1 MEYTIEILYQDHDLV
16 VVNKPGGLLAVPGR
30 GPDKQDCVSARVRQ
44 LVPQCIEQPAVHRL
58 DMDTSGLMVLG
69 LTREAH
75 RHLSAQFAQRRVEKQ
90 YLALLSGVISGASGE
105 IQLRFRLDPEN
116 RPYQVYD
123 PVQGKLG
130 QTLWKHRAILSGHS
144 LVEFTPLTGRTHQLR
159 LHAAHPLGLGLPI
172 VGDRLY
178 GTGQQGETL
187 CLHAAR
193 LHFFHPI
200 SAVLMRFSSP
210 APFLDNQLLDEGFLE

>member
-75 RHLSAQFAQRRVEKQ
+75 RQLSTQFAQRRVEKQ

-159 LHAAHPLGLGLPI
+159 LHAAHPLGLGHPI

-178 GTGQQGETL
+178 GTGQQGDTL

-193 LHFFHPI
+193 LHFFHPA
-200 SAVLMRFSSP
+200 SAALMCFSSP
-210 APFLDNQLLDEGFLE
+210 APFLQDQLLD